1 MDHLDLERKEV
12 LGLIEEQ
19 SEFVMRGT
27 ICPLEYP
34 AEGSNLFE
42 QNRHPSYRYYKVGIR
57 LKLRFDTIQTYST
70 KLIDIW
76 MKNLCHETHFGWRH
90 RVFLW
95 QE

>member
-34 AEGSNLFE
+34 AEGSNLF
-42 QNRHPSYRYYKVGIR
+42 QQKLYPS
-57 LKLRFDTIQTYST
+57 
-70 KLIDIW
+70 
-76 MKNLCHETHFGWRH
+76 
-90 RVFLW
+90 
-95 QE
+95 

>member
-34 AEGSNLFE
+34 AEGSNLF
-42 QNRHPSYRYYKVGIR
+42 QQKLHPSQRYYKFASQTA
-57 LKLRFDTIQTYST
+57 LKL
-70 KLIDIW
+70 
-76 MKNLCHETHFGWRH
+76 
-90 RVFLW
+90 
-95 QE
+95 